1 MSTTVFE
8 HPAGSDAE
16 LSILLHRRDAAYV
29 NAQKDLRAEPVGMS
43 ITPGAPLR
51 LILIVQSH
59 DILSK
64 VCRGILYTL
73 LCLFRSN
80 LERPE
85 EIC

>member
-1 MSTTVFE
+1 MPLTLTRKKTSGQNLWE
-8 HPAGSDAE
+8 C
-16 LSILLHRRDAAYV
+16 
-29 NAQKDLRAEPVGMS
+29 QLR
-43 ITPGAPLR
+43 PGAPLR

-64 VCRGILYTL
+64 VSRDILYTL